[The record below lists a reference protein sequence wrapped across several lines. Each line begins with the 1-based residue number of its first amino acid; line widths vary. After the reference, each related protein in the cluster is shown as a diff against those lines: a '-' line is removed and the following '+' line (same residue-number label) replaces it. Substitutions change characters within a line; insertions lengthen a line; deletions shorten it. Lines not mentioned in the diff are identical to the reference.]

1 MWQVAVLTRF
11 EALQSFLS
19 GDERESVR
27 LALFEQRGAAQAS
40 AEASEPKT
48 EGATAEAETPAAGG
62 SAHLERWR
70 KWKLQ
75 GDKIDELTSTAGT
88 GADDALKLLEA
99 TVADLR
105 FFARGKR
112 GVLFAGEMRS
122 SDEPV
127 VAKLAADAT
136 SAGSVTLEAR
146 WLRVVNR
153 MGIGARLLDAGG
165 GWFLCER
172 LEGRNVVEFLGE
184 RDEVTTS
191 ANVTWVVR
199 EMLCQCFAMDLMGVN
214 KEEMTHPHR
223 HIIVHRSTQQPVR
236 WRCTF
241 VDFEKCSSTK
251 KPKNVT
257 QLCQFLSSPRMVALL
272 ASKRVKVDVPKLRQ
286 CTKRYKQ
293 NISTQTFGDIMRV
306 FGL

>member
-1 MWQVAVLTRF
+1 KLR
-11 EALQSFLS
+11 
-19 GDERESVR
+19 
-27 LALFEQRGAAQAS
+27 
-40 AEASEPKT
+40 
-48 EGATAEAETPAAGG
+48 AT
-62 SAHLERWR
+62 
-70 KWKLQ
+70 Q
-75 GDKIDELTSTAGT
+75 IDKLTSTAGAD
-88 GADDALKLLEA
+88 ADDALKLLA
-99 TVADLR
+99 SSVINLR

-112 GVLFAGEMRS
+112 GVLYAGEMRS
-122 SDEPV
+122 NDSPV

-146 WLRVVNR
+146 WLRVANR
-153 MGIGARLLDAGG
+153 MGIGAKLIDSGD

-172 LEGRNVVEFLGE
+172 LEGKNVVEFLGE
-184 RDEVTTS
+184 GDDVTTP
-191 ANVTWVVR
+191 ANAMWVVR

-223 HIIVHRSTQQPVR
+223 HIIVHRSTQQPPR

-241 VDFEKCSSTK
+241 
-251 KPKNVT
+251 
-257 QLCQFLSSPRMVALL
+257 FLSSPRMTVLL
-272 ASKRVKVDVPKLRQ
+272 TNKRVQVDVPKLRQ

>member
-1 MWQVAVLTRF
+1 M
-11 EALQSFLS
+11 
-19 GDERESVR
+19 VR
-27 LALFEQRGAAQAS
+27 W
-40 AEASEPKT
+40 T
-48 EGATAEAETPAAGG
+48 
-62 SAHLERWR
+62 

-75 GDKIDELTSTAGT
+75 GDKIDQLTSTTGT
-88 GADDALKLLEA
+88 EADDALKELEA
-99 TVADLR
+99 TVTNLR

-112 GVLFAGEMRS
+112 GVLYAGEMRAT
-122 SDEPV
+122 DEPV

-136 SAGSVTLEAR
+136 SATSVTLEAT

-153 MGIGARLLDAGG
+153 MGIGAKLVDAGH

-172 LEGRNVVEFLGE
+172 LQGLNVVEFLGQE
-184 RDEVTTS
+184 DEVTTP
-191 ANVTWVVR
+191 ANAMWVVR

-223 HIIVHRSTQQPVR
+223 HIIVHRFTRQPDR

-272 ASKRVKVDVPKLRQ
+272 ARKRVNVDVPKLRQ
-286 CTKRYKQ
+286 ATKRYKQ
-293 NISTQTFGDIMRV
+293 NIAPQTFGDIMRI

>member
-1 MWQVAVLTRF
+1 MWQVAVLARF
-11 EALQSFLS
+11 EVLQNFLS
-19 GDERESVR
+19 ADEREWVKS
-27 LALFEQRGAAQAS
+27 ALFERRQAPQVN
-40 AEASEPKT
+40 AEISEHKA
-48 EGATAEAETPAAGG
+48 EEDATAATNNEAEST
-62 SAHLERWR
+62 HLERWK
-70 KWKLQ
+70 KWKLE
-75 GDKIDELTSTAGT
+75 GDKIDQLTSTAGT
-88 GADDALKLLEA
+88 EVDEALKELEA
-99 TVADLR
+99 SVANLR

-112 GVLFAGEMRS
+112 GVLYAGEMRS
-122 SDEPV
+122 SHEPV

-136 SAGSVTLEAR
+136 SARSVTLEAR

-153 MGIGARLLDAGG
+153 MGIGARLVEAGK

-172 LEGRNVVEFLGE
+172 LEGKNVVEFLGE
-184 RDEVTTS
+184 GDEVTTP
-191 ANVTWVVR
+191 ANAMWVVR
-199 EMLCQCFAMDLMGVN
+199 EMLCQCFAIDLMGVN

-293 NISTQTFGDIMRV
+293 NISTKTFGDIMRV

>member
-1 MWQVAVLTRF
+1 MAVLSRF
-11 EALQSFLS
+11 EALQTFLS
-19 GDERESVR
+19 TDEQESVKS
-27 LALFEQRGAAQAS
+27 ALFGSTQAN
-40 AEASEPKT
+40 
-48 EGATAEAETPAAGG
+48 AETNEARTDTDKADGSGG
-62 SAHLERWR
+62 SAHLERWT

-75 GDKIDELTSTAGT
+75 GDKIDQLTSTAGT
-88 GADDALKLLEA
+88 EADDALKELEA
-99 TVADLR
+99 TVTNLR

-112 GVLFAGEMRS
+112 GVLYAGEMRAT
-122 SDEPV
+122 DEPV

-136 SAGSVTLEAR
+136 SATSVTLEAT

-153 MGIGARLLDAGG
+153 MGIGAKLVDAGH

-172 LEGRNVVEFLGE
+172 LQGLNVVEFLGQE
-184 RDEVTTS
+184 DEVTTP
-191 ANVTWVVR
+191 ANAMWVVR

-223 HIIVHRSTQQPVR
+223 HIIVHRFTRQPDR

-272 ASKRVKVDVPKLRQ
+272 ARKRVNVDVPKLRQ
-286 CTKRYKQ
+286 ATKRYKQ
-293 NISTQTFGDIMRV
+293 NIAPQTFGDIMRI